1 MLGAK
6 ITTKLSVPTGLK
18 DKKLPIFHIQI
29 SQLALNLIQ
38 STLKSM

>member
-18 DKKLPIFHIQI
+18 DKKLPIFHKQI
-29 SQLALNLIQ
+29 SQMALNLIYL
-38 STLKSM
+38 TLKSI